1 MGSVKVSIESLRK
14 SPVKKEW
21 VLVLKEDMVER
32 YLPIYIGRSQ
42 ADILG
47 RLLMGEK
54 ISEPGDY
61 SLSLTGV
68 DREDFEPESV
78 IINRFEDNTFYAKLL
93 LKHGNELRD
102 VECPPAE
109 ALVLSIR
116 KGLPILVEAKVL
128 DKAGIDVAI
137 ANNMGEKKH

>member
-1 MGSVKVSIESLRK
+1 MGSVKVFIESLRK

-47 RLLMGEK
+47 RLLMGIK
-54 ISEPGDY
+54 TSEPGDY
-61 SLSLTGV
+61 SPSLAGV
-68 DREDFEPESV
+68 DMEDFEPESV

-116 KGLPILVEAKVL
+116 KGLPILVETKVL

>member
-1 MGSVKVSIESLRK
+1 MGQTKMSVESLRK

-21 VLVLKEDMVER
+21 VLVLKEDAVER

-116 KGLPILVEAKVL
+116 KGLPILVETKVL
-128 DKAGIDVAI
+128 EKAGIDVAI
-137 ANNMGEKKH
+137 ANNVSGRNH

>member
-1 MGSVKVSIESLRK
+1 MGLVKVHIESLRK
-14 SPVKKEW
+14 SPVNNKR
-21 VLVLKEDMVER
+21 VLMLKEETAER

-54 ISEPGDY
+54 ISEPGNY

-78 IINRFEDNTFYAKLL
+78 IINRFEDNTFCAKLL

-116 KGLPILVEAKVL
+116 KGLPILVETKVL

-137 ANNMGEKKH
+137 ANNVSDKNH

>member
-1 MGSVKVSIESLRK
+1 MGLVKVSIESLRK
-14 SPVKKEW
+14 SPVNNKR
-21 VLVLKEDMVER
+21 VLMLKEETAER

-61 SLSLTGV
+61 GLALAGV
-68 DREDFEPESV
+68 DMEHFRPESV
-78 IINRFEDNTFYAKLL
+78 IINRFEDNIFSAKLL
-93 LKHGNELRD
+93 LKHGDELRD
-102 VECPPAE
+102 VECPPTE
-109 ALVLSIR
+109 ALILSIR
-116 KGLPILVEAKVL
+116 RGLPILVEAEVL

-137 ANNMGEKKH
+137 ANNVSDKNH

>member
-47 RLLMGEK
+47 RLLMGIK
-54 ISEPGDY
+54 TSELGDY
-61 SLSLTGV
+61 SPSFAGV
-68 DREDFEPESV
+68 DMEDFKPESV
-78 IINRFEDNTFYAKLL
+78 IISQFEDNIFYTKLL
-93 LKHGNELRD
+93 LKHGNESRE
-102 VECPPAE
+102 VECLPVE
-109 ALVLSIR
+109 ALALGIR
-116 KGLPILVEAKVL
+116 KGLPILVETKVL